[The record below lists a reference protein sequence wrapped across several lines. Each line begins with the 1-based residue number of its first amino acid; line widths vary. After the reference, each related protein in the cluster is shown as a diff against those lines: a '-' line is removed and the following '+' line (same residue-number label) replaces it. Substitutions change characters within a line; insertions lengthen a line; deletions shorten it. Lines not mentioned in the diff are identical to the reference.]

1 MILDVSGS
9 ARADMVSPGSKGGV
23 LILELSQISSGETGF
38 TVTTTVSPAYPSAR
52 RVVTVERCCTEEAAT
67 ILEDLFLKV
76 DIKSFDYSIHRR
88 FLSENKNVTGMVVL
102 LCL

>member
-1 MILDVSGS
+1 MLLDVSGS
-9 ARADMVSPGSKGGV
+9 ARGGIVSPGSKGCV
-23 LILELSQISSGETGF
+23 LIRGLSHISSCETGF
-38 TVTTTVSPAYPSAR
+38 TVASTVSPAYPSPR
-52 RVVTVERCCTEEAAT
+52 RVVTVERCCTEEAST

-88 FLSENKNVTGMVVL
+88 FLSDIKSETGMVVL